1 MTLLTNKIKKA
12 IKLDTIF
19 TWNNPLKIPI
29 PDPINWR
36 LNVFK
41 DNTPAYAKAIALILL
56 TITDIRRLFREDND
70 KYKIKKNVVI
80 ITTKIEGSRTLII
93 LFIYKH
99 FKIINDRFKNVYS
112 L

>member
-56 TITDIRRLFREDND
+56 TITDVKRFFREGKE
-70 KYKIKKNVVI
+70 KYKIKNKAVN
-80 ITTKIEGSRTLII
+80 ITTNKL
-93 LFIYKH
+93 K
-99 FKIINDRFKNVYS
+99 
-112 L
+112 